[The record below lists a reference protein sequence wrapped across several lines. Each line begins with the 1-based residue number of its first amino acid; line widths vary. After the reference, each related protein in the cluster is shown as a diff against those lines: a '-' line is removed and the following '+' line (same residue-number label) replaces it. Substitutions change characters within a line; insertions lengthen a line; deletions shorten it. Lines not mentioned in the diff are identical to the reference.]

1 MNYFRLG
8 KIKKSFSKFIDSRAG
23 RWQEFQPD
31 FFGNLHHARDVR
43 RLLRVFADGHNAPP
57 WAGCK
62 RAAQV
67 ISSSNDVAG
76 QSQLADD
83 RVSPARAGGDGIR
96 DEAGG
101 VAAAGQT

>member
-1 MNYFRLG
+1 MLG
-8 KIKKSFSKFIDSRAG
+8 VHSRAG
-23 RWQEFQPD
+23 RRQEFQPE
-31 FFGNLHHARDVR
+31 FFRNFHHARDVLL
-43 RLLRVFADGHNAPP
+43 LLRVFADGQSLQTATTLPP
-57 WAGCK
+57 WAGSN

-67 ISSSNDVAG
+67 SSATDDVAG

-83 RVSPARAGGDGIR
+83 RVFAARAGGDGIR